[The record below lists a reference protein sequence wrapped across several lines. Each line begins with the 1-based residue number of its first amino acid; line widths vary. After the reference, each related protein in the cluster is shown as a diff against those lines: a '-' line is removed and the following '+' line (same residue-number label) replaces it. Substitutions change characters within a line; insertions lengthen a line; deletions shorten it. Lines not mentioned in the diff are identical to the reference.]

1 MIMGP
6 LGSQMWRVKVSHAG
20 NSMGISFHGKV
31 MVPDRTLKVAPL
43 EPDSGGDLE
52 VPFPWKDTKS

>member
-20 NSMGISFHGKV
+20 NSM
-31 MVPDRTLKVAPL
+31 VPDRTLKVSPL
-43 EPDSGGDLE
+43 AAEPDSGGDLE